1 MLTKRQILEA
11 AGYDGRTKK
20 QILEAAGYKP
30 GVGRPRMY
38 NIKIQLCLHNEMF
51 AKIPMPRSEWIRAAI
66 TEKLAVELAL
76 SASRDAGI
84 ASPPKPEPEE
94 NPDRYLSKD
103 EQEEDN

>member
-1 MLTKRQILEA
+1 MLTKRQILKA

-30 GVGRPRMY
+30 GVGRPLRY

-84 ASPPKPEPEE
+84 ASPPKPEPEVEE
-94 NPDRYLSKD
+94 NFERDDDD
-103 EQEEDN
+103 ED